1 MKAVLCKEYGPAE
14 KLVIEDIPA
23 PSIGADGVLIE
34 VKAAGIN
41 FPDTLIIENKYQFK
55 PPLPFIPGTEVAGIV
70 KQVGET
76 VSQVKP
82 GDKVMGFAFVGAYA
96 EQIVVPAASCFP
108 MPDTFSF
115 EEAAA
120 FTMIYGTSYYALKQ
134 RGQLRSGETLLVLG
148 ASGGVG
154 MAAVELGK
162 LMGATVIAAG
172 GNNDKLAVCQE
183 RGADHIVNYNDAD
196 WKDQVKQLT
205 GGNGADVIYDAVGG
219 EYTQTALRC
228 INWGGRLLV
237 IGFASGDIPQ
247 LAANLTLL
255 KSSSVVGVFWGA
267 SLAKEPEANQE
278 NFKELFNWSMEG
290 KIKPYVCASYP
301 LEQVADAM
309 NLLLQRKA
317 VGKVVLTTD
326 QVSQ

>member
-1 MKAVLCKEYGPAE
+1 MKAVLCKSYGPPENLA
-14 KLVIEDIPA
+14 VEDVPSPA
-23 PSIGADGVLIE
+23 VNASDVLIE
-34 VKAAGIN
+34 VHAAGIN

-70 KQVGET
+70 KEVGSK
-76 VSQVKP
+76 VSHVKP

-96 EQIVVPAASCFP
+96 EEICVPAASCFP
-108 MPDTFSF
+108 MPPALSF

-120 FTMIYGTSYYALKQ
+120 FTMIYGTSYYALHQ
-134 RGQLRSGETLLVLG
+134 RGQLKAGETLLVLG

-154 MAAVELGK
+154 MAAVELGRI
-162 LMGATVIAAG
+162 MGATVIAAG
-172 GNNDKLAVCQE
+172 GNDEKLAACRE
-183 RGADHIVNYNDAD
+183 KGADHLVNYSQPD

-219 EYTQTALRC
+219 DYTKQAMRC

-237 IGFASGDIPQ
+237 VGFACGEIAEIP
-247 LAANLTLL
+247 ANLTLL
-255 KSSSVVGVFWGA
+255 KSSSLVGVFWGA
-267 SLAKEPEANQE
+267 SLAKEAQANQD
-278 NFKELFNWSMEG
+278 NFKQLFQWTMEG
-290 KIKPYVCASYP
+290 KIRPYVCARYP

-317 VGKVVLTTD
+317 VGKVVLTMK
-326 QVSQ
+326 

>member
-1 MKAVLCKEYGPAE
+1 MKAVLCKSYGPPE
-14 KLVIEDIPA
+14 NLVVEEV
-23 PSIGADGVLIE
+23 PSPTVNASDVLID
-34 VKAAGIN
+34 VHAAGIN

-70 KQVGET
+70 KEVGSKVT
-76 VSQVKP
+76 HVKP

-96 EQIVVPAASCFP
+96 EEIVVPAASCFP
-108 MPDTFSF
+108 MPPALSF

-120 FTMIYGTSYYALKQ
+120 FTMIYGTSYYALNQ
-134 RGQLRSGETLLVLG
+134 RGQLKPGETLLVLG

-162 LMGATVIAAG
+162 IMGATVIAAG
-172 GNNDKLAVCQE
+172 GSDEKLAVCGE
-183 RGADHIVNYNDAD
+183 KGADHLVNYSQPD
-196 WKDQVKQLT
+196 WKDQVKKLT
-205 GGNGADVIYDAVGG
+205 GGKGADVIYDAVGG
-219 EYTQTALRC
+219 DFTKQALRC

-237 IGFASGDIPQ
+237 VGFASGDIADIP
-247 LAANLTLL
+247 ANLTLL

-267 SLAKEPEANQE
+267 SLAQEAKANQD
-278 NFKELFNWSMEG
+278 NFQQLFQWTMEG
-290 KIKPYVCASYP
+290 KIRPHVCARYP

-317 VGKVVLTTD
+317 VGKVVLTMK
-326 QVSQ
+326 

>member
-14 KLVIEDIPA
+14 KLVVEEV
-23 PSIGADGVLIE
+23 PSPSVGGDSVLID

-55 PPLPFIPGTEVAGIV
+55 PPLPFIPGTEVAGTV
-70 KQVGET
+70 KAIGDKVT
-76 VSQVKP
+76 HVKP
-82 GDKVMGFAFVGAYA
+82 GDQVMGFAFVGAYA
-96 EQIVVPAASCFP
+96 EEIVVPAASCFP
-108 MPDTFSF
+108 MPSTFSY

-134 RGQLRSGETLLVLG
+134 RGQLQAGETLLILG

-172 GNNDKLAVCQE
+172 GNNEKLAVCKA

-196 WKDQVKQLT
+196 WKDQVKKLT

-219 EYTQTALRC
+219 EYTQTAMRC

-237 IGFASGDIPQ
+237 VGFASGDIPQ

-267 SLAKEPEANQE
+267 SLAKEAQANQD
-278 NFKELFNWSMEG
+278 NFKELFKWSMEG

-317 VGKVVLTTD
+317 VGKVVLTMA
-326 QVSQ
+326 

>member
-1 MKAVLCKEYGPAE
+1 MKAVLCKQYGPPE
-14 KLVIEDIPA
+14 TLVVEDV
-23 PSIGADGVLIE
+23 PSPSVSADSVLIE

-70 KQVGET
+70 KAV
-76 VSQVKP
+76 
-82 GDKVMGFAFVGAYA
+82 GDKVSHVKSGDEVMGFAFVGAYA
-96 EQIVVPAASCFP
+96 AEIVVPGASCFP
-108 MPDTFSF
+108 KPSTLSF

-134 RGQLRSGETLLVLG
+134 RGNLQSGETLLVLG

-172 GNNDKLAVCQE
+172 SNLDKLAACKE
-183 RGADHIVNYNDAD
+183 KGADHLVNYTDAD
-196 WKDQVKQLT
+196 WKDQVKKIT
-205 GGNGADVIYDAVGG
+205 GGDGADVIYDAVGG
-219 EYTQTALRC
+219 DFTKTALRC

-237 IGFASGDIPQ
+237 IGFACGEIPE
-247 LAANLTLL
+247 LPANLTLL

-267 SLAKEPEANQE
+267 SLAKEPKANMD
-278 NFKELFNWSMEG
+278 NFQQLFQWAMEG
-290 KIKPYVCASYP
+290 KIQPHVCASFP
-301 LEQVADAM
+301 LEQVADGL

-317 VGKVVLTTD
+317 VGKVVLTT
-326 QVSQ
+326 S

>member
-14 KLVIEDIPA
+14 NLLIEDVPA
-23 PSIGADGVLIE
+23 PELSADGILID
-34 VKAAGIN
+34 VKAAGVN

-55 PPLPFIPGTEVAGIV
+55 PPLPFIPGTEVSGVV
-70 KQVGET
+70 KQVGAKT
-76 VSQVKP
+76 SRFKV
-82 GDKVMGFAFVGAYA
+82 GDKVMGFAFIGAYA
-96 EQIVVPAASCFP
+96 EQIVVPEASCFP
-108 MPDTFSF
+108 MPETFSF
-115 EEAAA
+115 EQAAA
-120 FTMIYGTSYYALKQ
+120 FTMIYGTSFYALKQ
-134 RGQLRSGETLLVLG
+134 RGQLQPGETLLVLG

-172 GNNDKLAVCQE
+172 GSDEKLAVCLE
-183 RGADHIVNYNDAD
+183 KGADHAINYTNSD

-205 GGNGADVIYDAVGG
+205 NGNGADVIYDAVGG
-219 EYTQTALRC
+219 EFTKTALRC

-237 IGFASGDIPQ
+237 VGFASGDIPQ

-267 SLAKEPEANQE
+267 SLAKEPQANRD
-278 NFKELFNWSMEG
+278 NFEQLFKWSIAG
-290 KIKPYVCASYP
+290 KIQPHVCASFP
-301 LEQVADAM
+301 LENVADALNM
-309 NLLLQRKA
+309 LLQRKA

-326 QVSQ
+326 A

>member
-14 KLVIEDIPA
+14 LLVVEDV
-23 PSIGADGVLIE
+23 PSPELSADSVLIE
-34 VKAAGIN
+34 VKAAGVN
-41 FPDTLIIENKYQFK
+41 FPDTLIIENKYQFQ

-70 KQVGET
+70 KAVGEK
-76 VSQVKP
+76 VSHVKP
-82 GDKVMGFAFVGAYA
+82 GDNVMGFAFIGAYA
-96 EQIVVPAASCFP
+96 QEILVPGASCFP
-108 MPDTFSF
+108 MPERFSF
-115 EEAAA
+115 EQAAA
-120 FTMIYGTSYYALKQ
+120 FTMIYGTSFYALKQ
-134 RGQLRSGETLLVLG
+134 RGQLKAGETLLVLG

-172 GNNDKLAVCQE
+172 GSNEKLAVCQQ
-183 RGADHIVNYNDAD
+183 RGADHIVNYNAAD
-196 WKDQVKQLT
+196 WKDQVKALT
-205 GGNGADVIYDAVGG
+205 NGQGADVIYDAVGG
-219 EYTQTALRC
+219 EFTKAALRC

-237 IGFASGDIPQ
+237 VGFASGEIPQ

-267 SLAKEPEANQE
+267 SLAKEPKANQE
-278 NFKELFNWSMEG
+278 NFQQLFQWSMEG
-290 KIKPYVCASYP
+290 KIQPYVCASYP

-317 VGKVVLTTD
+317 VGKVVLTMD
-326 QVSQ
+326 

>member
-1 MKAVLCKEYGPAE
+1 MKAVLCKEYGPPE
-14 KLVIEDIPA
+14 SLVVEDV
-23 PSIGADGVLIE
+23 PSPSVGATDVLIE

-55 PPLPFIPGTEVAGIV
+55 PPLPFIPGTEVAGLV
-70 KQVGET
+70 KQVGDK
-76 VSQVKP
+76 VSNINV
-82 GDKVMGFAFVGAYA
+82 GDEVMGFAFVGAYA
-96 EQIVVPAASCFP
+96 EEIVVPAASCFP
-108 MPDTFSF
+108 KPSTLSF

-134 RGQLRSGETLLVLG
+134 RGNLQAGETLLVLG

-172 GNNDKLAVCQE
+172 SSMEKLAVCQE
-183 RGADHIVNYNDAD
+183 KGADHLVNYTDAD
-196 WKDQVKQLT
+196 WKDQVKKLT
-205 GGNGADVIYDAVGG
+205 AGNGADVIYDAVGG
-219 EYTQTALRC
+219 DFTKTALRC

-237 IGFASGDIPQ
+237 IGFACGEIPQ

-255 KSSSVVGVFWGA
+255 KSSSIVGVFWGA
-267 SLAKEPEANQE
+267 SLAKEAEANQQ
-278 NFKELFNWSMEG
+278 NFKELFAWTMEG
-290 KIKPYVCASYP
+290 KIKPHVCASFP
-301 LEQVADAM
+301 LEQVADGL

-317 VGKVVLTTD
+317 VGKVVLTT
-326 QVSQ
+326 

>member
-1 MKAVLCKEYGPAE
+1 MKAVLCKEFGPPE
-14 KLVIEDIPA
+14 KLVVEDVPT
-23 PSIGADGVLIE
+23 PQVGADDVLIR
-34 VKAAGIN
+34 VHAAGIN

-55 PPLPFIPGTEVAGIV
+55 PPLPFIPGTEVSGIV
-70 KQVGET
+70 EEVGEK
-76 VSQVKP
+76 VSHVKP

-96 EQIVVPAASCFP
+96 EKITVPSASCFP

-115 EEAAA
+115 EQAAA
-120 FTMIYGTSYYALKQ
+120 FTMIYGTSFYALKQ
-134 RGQLRSGETLLVLG
+134 RGQLQSGETLLVLG

-172 GNNDKLAVCQE
+172 GSDEKLEACKSV
-183 RGADHIVNYNDAD
+183 GADHLVNYSNPD
-196 WKDQVKQLT
+196 WKEQVKQLT
-205 GGNGADVIYDAVGG
+205 SGNGADVIYDAVGG
-219 EYTQTALRC
+219 DYTKAALRC

-237 IGFASGDIPQ
+237 VGFASGDIPQ

-267 SLAKEPEANQE
+267 SLTKEPKANQE
-278 NFKELFNWSMEG
+278 NFKQLYQWSMENR
-290 KIKPYVCASYP
+290 IKPYVCASYP

-317 VGKVVLTTD
+317 VGKVVLTTEA
-326 QVSQ
+326 

>member
-1 MKAVLCKEYGPAE
+1 MKAVLCKEYGPPE
-14 KLVIEDIPA
+14 TLVIEDV
-23 PSIGADGVLIE
+23 PSPEPGKGQVVLE
-34 VKAAGIN
+34 VHAAAVN
-41 FPDTLIIENKYQFK
+41 FPDVLIIENKYQFK
-55 PPLPFIPGTEVAGIV
+55 PPLPFIPGTEVAGV
-70 KQVGET
+70 VAQVGDK
-76 VSQVKP
+76 VSHIQV
-82 GDKVMGFAFVGAYA
+82 GDKVMGFAFVGGYA
-96 EQIVVPAASCFP
+96 QQMVVPAASCFP
-108 MPDTFSF
+108 MPETFSF

-134 RGQLRSGETLLVLG
+134 RGQLKAGETLLVLG

-172 GNNDKLAVCQE
+172 GNNEKLAVCKE
-183 RGADHIVNYNDAD
+183 HGADHIVNYNDDD

-205 GGNGADVIYDAVGG
+205 NGNGADVIYDAVGG
-219 EYTQTALRC
+219 EYTKTALRC
-228 INWGGRLLV
+228 INWGGRLLI
-237 IGFASGDIPQ
+237 IGFASGDIPE

-267 SLAKEPEANQE
+267 SLTKEPAANQE
-278 NFKELFNWSMEG
+278 NFKELFKWSMEG
-290 KIKPYVCASYP
+290 KIKPHVCATYP

-326 QVSQ
+326 